1 MAYKISVASEATK
14 KTLISQCRRISSYF
28 QPSESEY
35 ESKAVY
41 PPILDLSYEARKE
54 RKIETIAQ
62 NIKTLETVE
71 EKLIEL
77 NAPKYYGWWAL
88 NMKERKISYDALP
101 FTQFATRTCLVNELP
116 SIYSDVDAVAS
127 QSLPIVKD
135 KLKDLILQEF
145 EYINPRFVSL
155 FSYIKH

>member
-1 MAYKISVASEATK
+1 MAFKLSVANEATK
-14 KTLISQCRRISSYF
+14 KSLISQCRRISSYF

-35 ESKAVY
+35 ESKPVY

-54 RKIETIAQ
+54 RKIEEIAQ
-62 NIKTLETVE
+62 NITKLGTVE

-88 NMKERKISYDALP
+88 NLYERVISYNALP

-116 SIYSDVDAVAS
+116 SIYNDVDEIALK
-127 QSLPIVKD
+127 SLPNIKD
-135 KLKDLILQEF
+135 KLNDLLLQEF
-145 EYINPRFVSL
+145 EYVSPR
-155 FSYIKH
+155 YITLNNFI